1 MSLVHH
7 VEGRTD
13 VGREREHNE
22 DAFDHVALDP
32 VSLEGAGGKLL
43 VVCDGMGGHEA
54 GEVASAV
61 ATRHLIEALQKAAAA
76 APGDGSAEDPGKAL
90 EAALRGANEAVMLEA
105 DRTGR
110 PTMGT
115 TAVAAWVVGDQLWY
129 GWVGDSRLYVFRKG
143 ELLQRSK
150 DHTHVQRLVDLGVI
164 TLGEARHHPDSN
176 VLIQALGGGRGAQAE
191 FSPSRVAEPF
201 TLQQGDVVLLC
212 SDGLY
217 DRIDDDEIYPL
228 IAEQVLGDALQSLV
242 DEANRRGGYD
252 NITVLMLIAGQDR
265 VEPMQEGLRAAD
277 PVVAVDESSD
287 QVWQGRVARFAFPLL
302 SGLGAGMALSYW
314 LRHRG

>member
-22 DAFDHVALDP
+22 DAFDHVVFD
-32 VSLEGAGGKLL
+32 GGRLL

-61 ATRHLIEALQKAAAA
+61 AVRQLITDLQTADRA
-76 APGDGSAEDPGKAL
+76 DPGPVL
-90 EAALRGANEAVMLEA
+90 EAALRAANNAVMAEA
-105 DRTGR
+105 DRTGM

-115 TAVAAWVVGDQLWY
+115 TAVVAWVLGDQLWY

-143 ELLQRSK
+143 ELLHRSK
-150 DHTHVQRLVDLGVI
+150 DHTHVQRLVDVGVI
-164 TLGEARHHPDSN
+164 TPEEARHHPDSN

-191 FSPSRVAEPF
+191 FAPSRSDAAV

-217 DRIDDDEIYPL
+217 DRIDDDEIYPI
-228 IAEQVLGDALQSLV
+228 IAEAPLGDALQRLI
-242 DEANRRGGYD
+242 DEANKRGGFD

-265 VEPMQEGLRAAD
+265 VEPMLEGLRRPE
-277 PVVAVDESSD
+277 PVLAVDESRPA
-287 QVWQGRVARFAFPLL
+287 VWQGRIARFAFPLL

-314 LRHRG
+314 LRHRA

>member
-22 DAFDHVALDP
+22 DALDHVTLD
-32 VSLEGAGGKLL
+32 GGQLL

-61 ATRHLIEALQKAAAA
+61 ATRHLIQALQPVSGAASP
-76 APGDGSAEDPGKAL
+76 APDVGQAL
-90 EAALRGANEAVMLEA
+90 EAALRGANEAVMAEA

-115 TAVAAWVVGDQLWY
+115 TAVAALVLGDQLWY

-150 DHTHVQRLVDLGVI
+150 DHTHVQRLVDMGVI
-164 TLGEARHHPDSN
+164 TLDEARHHPDSN
-176 VLIQALGGGRGAQAE
+176 VLVQALGGGRGAQAE
-191 FSPSRVAEPF
+191 FAPSRVAAPF

-217 DRIDDDEIYPL
+217 DRIDDDEIYPI
-228 IAEQVLGDALQSLV
+228 IAEQILGDALQSLV

-265 VEPMQEGLRAAD
+265 VEPMLEGLR
-277 PVVAVDESSD
+277 PVEPVMAVDESSAR
-287 QVWQGRVARFAFPLL
+287 VWQTRVARFAFPLL
-302 SGLGAGMALSYW
+302 SGVGLGMAFSYW